1 MEEFVNLH
9 NRTVSRSE
17 VERVISIAKEQN
29 NTEVIYRLSRIL
41 NAYPT
46 EQRFV
51 INIKD
56 YPTPPTALAGAHHT
70 GDYREALDDC
80 GRLKKGWKFSK
91 GQVVKVVP
99 KAKKTPNTPTA
110 TTAVESK
117 QLVSYTAEKFAND
130 LDINKLERSLHW
142 LSFDPKGRAQ
152 REQESFG
159 NSIAELYT
167 SNLEQAKQTGALEAY
182 NDAFDKG
189 YSYILKNYL
198 EMVGIRARTFST
210 AITGGA
216 GITERKIASNEKLMR
231 SEHERLQKHIDL
243 QEKLQERLA
252 KIAKNKPADQYEE
265 GDVIKSTDNN
275 ATTKLQQKL
284 KMLQDRKT
292 MLKNGVVAAKEY
304 QKSKDISVFKQYNI
318 DSETTEQIINHIDKG
333 GKPTEKD
340 MYSWFTMPYLNR
352 DIKEV
357 ENRIATLEKN
367 QAKGTDET
375 LIEGGKIVYNGEAQ
389 RLQIFF
395 DGIPSKE
402 VRESLKSHAFKWAP
416 TAKAWQ
422 RTLTE
427 NAKYAVNQ
435 YLIKT
440 GILKLRTA
448 LSMPYKDDELTFL
461 AAAGIDYF
469 EEAPDDKAQGL
480 GKPIPAADIY
490 KMITDKVI
498 SMFKNAKAS
507 DYHRAWKD
515 DAFFIPLNFDS
526 KKPYRGVNRL
536 LLQERI
542 GLTEAFPNPYFLTFK
557 QIKKHKGTLKKGAKG
572 YEVVYY
578 SIRYVVPADKNTGRK
593 AYSSTNN
600 QKVLDYLAKNKLTED
615 IVTRIPM
622 IRYYNVYNGEDITGI
637 DFKLP
642 EVKIGRVIPDTA
654 TENQA
659 AELIVKNYPN
669 PPAIKHGGNEAYYE
683 INQDLVRIPK
693 VEQFDS
699 INDYYRTLFHE
710 LTHSTRHEN
719 RLNREKNSFRFGDT
733 GYAKEELVAEFG
745 AVFLSAW
752 AGIMWY
758 NNKNHAAYLKGWN
771 SAIKEAENDNKFLMK
786 AASLAQAATDY
797 ILNLN
802 AAGQPAFLSKY
813 EKLDKKAKKNK
824 PEAQKATEK
833 ADDTDKKYKF
843 IAFYNS
849 YGRINGIYSYQNLT
863 INEFYLK
870 NTFDDGIKV
879 YAPLRSLEKIEE
891 AKRIIEEQY
900 IEGKDF
906 ICLKFES
913 KKREEYY
920 SLLIHSNEKPKPES
934 SLYEAF
940 SELLSQ
946 IKSTNAD
953 IPSNELEDFL
963 YNFGSQ
969 HYIEKEK
976 IYTFFYDKVTKPI
989 GSLSAYKKHPLFT
1002 KVKNPQPHHAGYTTT
1017 KRGTEILNIFIKDFE
1032 ALKQQ
1037 YDYNHY
1043 SFTKFWNIAT
1053 EKPKPEAP
1061 ASKIQIIPPY
1071 PIDIE
1076 SNEEN
1081 DDYMQLEKELS
1092 DLMGDKFE
1100 VWANNL
1106 IEQKRK
1112 DRLAERSKEIKA
1124 NIDTLKNKEKGATAY
1139 EYVRNEYGY
1148 NYKVNKKDT
1157 KKYEVT
1163 LTIYRYGSFNPN
1175 ENYYDTFKTPEECSA
1190 FIIKTLD
1197 EQDGFYYSNWYG
1209 LSELQNKIN
1218 ELKGYQYCKQFNY
1231 QEEEKKA
1238 ENPKPEAPKAPE
1250 KFPAAGT
1257 TKVFFTSQVDEIV
1270 DYVKKNGDNR
1280 GYINIDFTNK
1290 QTLKLLS
1297 QYGWGTYGFINT
1309 YDYPESAPKS
1319 KTKGVMSLKKI
1330 VSTDKL
1336 RIQITGVYIDSDY
1349 YIATNAISLIWVPR
1363 PKNDEYKTGWIF
1375 DANFKCKKLGGCK
1388 IEDYLINSDRF
1399 PIDRIREMQ
1408 KAPIAYTSQ
1417 QIDLTTLLDHLYRG
1431 YKAIRAI
1438 NSTQEAIV
1446 ITLQADKKIQY
1457 IDLKILIDLLDALRT
1472 NGAQT
1477 ITFGFENL
1485 SGNSPIHISTDTQLQ
1500 GLVMPRIF
1508 DENKV
1513 PTVKNCLMIAPLP
1526 LTLTEISKPT
1536 KGLSAPTDGT
1546 LFGKYPEISTDTF
1559 KDMKVSELRAFTL
1572 SYYLTHLKGKKV
1584 AIKNHL
1590 KEVIFTTKAGR
1601 KIAKGEAMYKEK
1613 AAVVERLEE
1622 LIKNSTYNN
1631 WGSRKT
1637 QDNPNIL
1644 GYLNFK
1650 SKLTIDGE
1658 KRHVRIAISLTR
1670 ERKTELK
1677 NVEVGKKKSASFRK
1691 ATVVN
1696 PQDGR
1701 NETLSAN
1708 IPAKTVPNTLA
1719 NQQIDRLANPI
1730 IEKSTTPP
1738 RKSRANPFCGD
1749 SAPTN
1754 IPSKT
1759 MPNTLAN
1766 RQIDKLANPIMPPT
1780 VYVEHLPEETNQ
1792 QISTSANT
1800 LDAKMAALQTRNWET
1815 FVIANPQLQ
1824 RFLGD
1829 VERKTSE
1836 STVITIAGGAGSGK
1850 TRFAFQFI
1858 NALAQNYKV
1867 GHASLEEHPDSKLY
1881 YDKVQQY
1888 IDETA
1893 LPNIDVP
1900 EIKDLDQLEAL
1911 IHRNEVIVIDS
1922 FAKLQELNPRFLLDR
1937 DLRKKYDGKL
1947 FLLIYQLTGEGKMR
1961 GGSKSEYDGD
1971 IILLT
1976 HVAPDY
1982 RENYIYPSKNRYNA
1996 LPATQLRYSTYFQ
2009 QMLDIPQELGTGSRP
2024 PEAISLPPA
2033 TQTNVYEVIY

>member
-1 MEEFVNLH
+1 MEEFINLH

-17 VERVISIAKEQN
+17 IERVVSLAKEQN

-46 EQRFV
+46 EKRFV

-110 TTAVESK
+110 NTAVVSK
-117 QLVSYTAEKFAND
+117 ILVSYTPEKFASD
-130 LDINKLERSLHW
+130 LDIKTLERSLRW
-142 LSFDPKGRAQ
+142 LSFEPKGRAQ

-275 ATTKLQQKL
+275 AITKLQQKL

-318 DSETTEQIINHIDKG
+318 DSETIEQIINHIDKG

-402 VRESLKSHAFKWAP
+402 VREALKSHAFKWAP

-448 LSMPYKDDELTFL
+448 LSMPYQDDELTFL
-461 AAAGIDYF
+461 AAAGVDYF
-469 EEAPDDKAQGL
+469 EEAPDDEAKGL
-480 GKPIPAADIY
+480 GKPVPAADIY

-542 GLTEAFPNPYFLTFK
+542 GFAGAFRNPYFLTFN
-557 QIKKHKGTLKKGAKG
+557 QIKKHGGKLKKGTRG

-578 SIRYVVPADKNTGRK
+578 SIRYIVPADKNTGRK
-593 AYSSTNN
+593 AYSSTNAH
-600 QKVLDYLAKNKLTED
+600 KVIDFIDKHKLSED

-622 IRYYNVYNGEDITGI
+622 IRYYNVYNGASIEGI
-637 DFKLP
+637 DFQLDKLQ
-642 EVKIGRVIPDTA
+642 IGRAVPDTA
-654 TENQA
+654 SENQA
-659 AELIVKNYPN
+659 AALIVENYPN
-669 PPAIKHGGNEAYYE
+669 PPAIKHEGNQAYYSPSG
-683 INQDLVRIPK
+683 DYVKMPK
-693 VEQFDS
+693 KEQFDS

-710 LTHSTRHEN
+710 LTHSTGHEK
-719 RLNREKNSFRFGDT
+719 RLDRGINLMLEKED
-733 GYAKEELVAEFG
+733 YAKEELVAEFG

-758 NNKNHAAYLKGWN
+758 NNKNHASYLKGWN
-771 SAIKEAENDNKFLMK
+771 SAIKEAENDNKFLMR

-802 AAGQPAFLSKY
+802 PAGLPAFLSKY
-813 EKLDKKAKKNK
+813 EKLNKKAEKTK
-824 PEAQKATEK
+824 PEAPKATEK
-833 ADDTDKKYKF
+833 ANNTDKKYKF

-920 SLLIHSNEKPKPES
+920 SLLIHSNEKPKPEAPKAKKNTKVAQYTGVKTIPLS
-934 SLYEAF
+934 DLYTDEKRF
-940 SELLSQ
+940 QNRKKL
-946 IKSTNAD
+946 
-953 IPSNELEDFL
+953 NEEIVENIVN
-963 YNFGSQ
+963 NF
-969 HYIEKEK
+969 KP
-976 IYTFFYDKVTKPI
+976 TDLDPLVVWYDKKQGKTFVLA
-989 GSLSAYKKHPLFT
+989 G
-1002 KVKNPQPHHAGYTTT
+1002 HH
-1017 KRGTEILNIFIKDFE
+1017 RFE
-1032 ALKQQ
+1032 ALKRLKHKNVPVKFANDDYPTEADAIRYAKEISNANRTLEEPYERAAIYRKYREEGYSEKEINDKAALEGKNRSYILNLSCLNPKGATMSTLVQFSQTQSKADKNEAERVADWIGQARRNAPELTDAHEKEMFDFLMNKEASKRTTTKVKFLEYVRACWNPFEPTAPLNLARMKYQSEGEKQ
-1037 YDYNHY
+1037 YDEEVERYKTLISDLQN
-1043 SFTKFWNIAT
+1043 NIGNLKDRFINPAN
-1053 EKPKPEAP
+1053 KDFVNPEAP
-1061 ASKIQIIPPY
+1061 
-1071 PIDIE
+1071 
-1076 SNEEN
+1076 
-1081 DDYMQLEKELS
+1081 DYMAVKKIADNKIAEYNTQIQYYQKELLKLYS
-1092 DLMGDKFE
+1092 NKQSYLKPTGQIALFGTLPIFK
-1100 VWANNL
+1100 
-1106 IEQKRK
+1106 
-1112 DRLAERSKEIKA
+1112 
-1124 NIDTLKNKEKGATAY
+1124 TLKEA
-1139 EYVRNEYGY
+1139 
-1148 NYKVNKKDT
+1148 
-1157 KKYEVT
+1157 KKY
-1163 LTIYRYGSFNPN
+1163 F
-1175 ENYYDTFKTPEECSA
+1175 
-1190 FIIKTLD
+1190 
-1197 EQDGFYYSNWYG
+1197 
-1209 LSELQNKIN
+1209 LSW
-1218 ELKGYQYCKQFNY
+1218 
-1231 QEEEKKA
+1231 A
-1238 ENPKPEAPKAPE
+1238 
-1250 KFPAAGT
+1250 
-1257 TKVFFTSQVDEIV
+1257 
-1270 DYVKKNGDNR
+1270 
-1280 GYINIDFTNK
+1280 
-1290 QTLKLLS
+1290 
-1297 QYGWGTYGFINT
+1297 
-1309 YDYPESAPKS
+1309 
-1319 KTKGVMSLKKI
+1319 
-1330 VSTDKL
+1330 
-1336 RIQITGVYIDSDY
+1336 
-1349 YIATNAISLIWVPR
+1349 
-1363 PKNDEYKTGWIF
+1363 
-1375 DANFKCKKLGGCK
+1375 
-1388 IEDYLINSDRF
+1388 
-1399 PIDRIREMQ
+1399 
-1408 KAPIAYTSQ
+1408 
-1417 QIDLTTLLDHLYRG
+1417 
-1431 YKAIRAI
+1431 
-1438 NSTQEAIV
+1438 
-1446 ITLQADKKIQY
+1446 
-1457 IDLKILIDLLDALRT
+1457 
-1472 NGAQT
+1472 
-1477 ITFGFENL
+1477 
-1485 SGNSPIHISTDTQLQ
+1485 
-1500 GLVMPRIF
+1500 
-1508 DENKV
+1508 
-1513 PTVKNCLMIAPLP
+1513 
-1526 LTLTEISKPT
+1526 
-1536 KGLSAPTDGT
+1536 
-1546 LFGKYPEISTDTF
+1546 
-1559 KDMKVSELRAFTL
+1559 
-1572 SYYLTHLKGKKV
+1572 LTHLRGKKV
-1584 AIKNHL
+1584 FHKELDKYVVFNRKGIEHTLSSKISFEKMKLILQAEEMLKNSHLITFAEDYKGREHIKGAYRMS
-1590 KEVIFTTKAGR
+1590 TKATLEG
-1601 KIAKGEAMYKEK
+1601 
-1613 AAVVERLEE
+1613 EE
-1622 LIKNSTYNN
+1622 LKV
-1631 WGSRKT
+1631 
-1637 QDNPNIL
+1637 IL
-1644 GYLNFK
+1644 TLRE
-1650 SKLTIDGE
+1650 GE
-1658 KRHVRIAISLTR
+1658 NGVIYYDHKI
-1670 ERKTELK
+1670 EE
-1677 NVEVGKKKSASFRK
+1677 
-1691 ATVVN
+1691 
-1696 PQDGR
+1696 
-1701 NETLSAN
+1701 
-1708 IPAKTVPNTLA
+1708 
-1719 NQQIDRLANPI
+1719 

-1738 RKSRANPFCGD
+1738 RRGRAKSFCGD

-1754 IPSKT
+1754 IPAKT

-1766 RQIDKLANPIMPPT
+1766 RQIDKLAVPT

-1792 QISTSANT
+1792 QTSTSANT
-1800 LDAKMAALQTRNWET
+1800 LDAKMAALQHRQWET
-1815 FVIANPQLQ
+1815 FVIANPQMQ
-1824 RFLGD
+1824 AFLGD
-1829 VERKTSE
+1829 VERKPAE

-1893 LPNIDVP
+1893 LPNIEAP

-1911 IHRNEVIVIDS
+1911 IRRNEVIVIDS

-1961 GGSKSEYDGD
+1961 GGSKSEFDGD

-2009 QMLDIPQELGTGSRP
+2009 QMLDIPKELGTGRQP
-2024 PEAISLPPA
+2024 TEAISLPPA
-2033 TQTNVYEVIY
+2033 PQTNVYEVIY

>member
-1 MEEFVNLH
+1 MEEFINLH

-70 GDYREALDDC
+70 GDYREALDEN
-80 GRLKKGWKFSK
+80 GRL
-91 GQVVKVVP
+91 
-99 KAKKTPNTPTA
+99 
-110 TTAVESK
+110 
-117 QLVSYTAEKFAND
+117 
-130 LDINKLERSLHW
+130 R
-142 LSFDPKGRAQ
+142 
-152 REQESFG
+152 
-159 NSIAELYT
+159 
-167 SNLEQAKQTGALEAY
+167 
-182 NDAFDKG
+182 KG
-189 YSYILKNYL
+189 YKF
-198 EMVGIRARTFST
+198 VT
-210 AITGGA
+210 
-216 GITERKIASNEKLMR
+216 
-231 SEHERLQKHIDL
+231 
-243 QEKLQERLA
+243 
-252 KIAKNKPADQYEE
+252 
-265 GDVIKSTDNN
+265 
-275 ATTKLQQKL
+275 
-284 KMLQDRKT
+284 
-292 MLKNGVVAAKEY
+292 
-304 QKSKDISVFKQYNI
+304 
-318 DSETTEQIINHIDKG
+318 
-333 GKPTEKD
+333 
-340 MYSWFTMPYLNR
+340 
-352 DIKEV
+352 
-357 ENRIATLEKN
+357 
-367 QAKGTDET
+367 
-375 LIEGGKIVYNGEAQ
+375 GKI
-389 RLQIFF
+389 
-395 DGIPSKE
+395 IPPQ
-402 VRESLKSHAFKWAP
+402 LSH
-416 TAKAWQ
+416 
-422 RTLTE
+422 
-427 NAKYAVNQ
+427 
-435 YLIKT
+435 
-440 GILKLRTA
+440 
-448 LSMPYKDDELTFL
+448 LSDDELTFL

-469 EEAPDDKAQGL
+469 EQAPDDEAKGL

-542 GLTEAFPNPYFLTFK
+542 GFAGAFRNPYFLTFN
-557 QIKKHKGTLKKGAKG
+557 QIKKHGGRLKKGTRG

-578 SIRYVVPADKNTGRK
+578 SIRYIVPADKNTGRK
-593 AYSSTNN
+593 AYSSTNAH
-600 QKVLDYLAKNKLTED
+600 KVIDFIDKHKLSED

-622 IRYYNVYNGEDITGI
+622 IRYYNVYNGASIEGI
-637 DFKLP
+637 DFQLDKLQ
-642 EVKIGRVIPDTA
+642 IGRAVPDTA
-654 TENQA
+654 PENQA
-659 AELIVKNYPN
+659 AALIVENYPN
-669 PPAIKHGGNEAYYE
+669 PPAIKHGGNEAYYKLSE
-683 INQDLVRIPK
+683 DLVRMPK
-693 VEQFDS
+693 IEQFDS
-699 INDYYRTLFHE
+699 VNDYYRTLFHE
-710 LTHSTRHEN
+710 LTHSTRHES

-758 NNKNHAAYLKGWN
+758 NNKNHAAYLKSWN
-771 SAIKEAENDNKFLMK
+771 SAIKKAENDNKFLMK

-797 ILNLN
+797 ILNLD

-813 EKLDKKAKKNK
+813 EKPNKA
-824 PEAQKATEK
+824 
-833 ADDTDKKYKF
+833 
-843 IAFYNS
+843 
-849 YGRINGIYSYQNLT
+849 
-863 INEFYLK
+863 
-870 NTFDDGIKV
+870 
-879 YAPLRSLEKIEE
+879 
-891 AKRIIEEQY
+891 
-900 IEGKDF
+900 
-906 ICLKFES
+906 
-913 KKREEYY
+913 
-920 SLLIHSNEKPKPES
+920 EKPK
-934 SLYEAF
+934 
-940 SELLSQ
+940 
-946 IKSTNAD
+946 
-953 IPSNELEDFL
+953 
-963 YNFGSQ
+963 
-969 HYIEKEK
+969 
-976 IYTFFYDKVTKPI
+976 
-989 GSLSAYKKHPLFT
+989 KK
-1002 KVKNPQPHHAGYTTT
+1002 A
-1017 KRGTEILNIFIKDFE
+1017 
-1032 ALKQQ
+1032 
-1037 YDYNHY
+1037 
-1043 SFTKFWNIAT
+1043 S
-1053 EKPKPEAP
+1053 

-1092 DLMGDKFE
+1092 NLMGDKFE

-1112 DRLAERSKEIKA
+1112 ARLAERSKEIKA

-1148 NYKVNKKDT
+1148 NYKVDKKDT

-1218 ELKGYQYCKQFNY
+1218 ELKGYQYSKQFHY

-1238 ENPKPEAPKAPE
+1238 EKPKPQASKPQSSLYEAFSELLLQIKSTNADIPSNELEDFLYNFGSQHYIEKENIYTFFYDKVTKPIGSLSDYKKHPLFTKVKNPQPHHAGYTTTKRGTEVLNIFIKDFEALKQQYDYNHYSFTKFWNIATEKPKKKAEKPKPEAPKATEKADNTDKKYKFIAFYNSYGRINGIYSYQNLTINEFYLKNTFDDGIKVYAPLKSLEKIEEAKRIIEKQYIEGKDFICLKFESKKREEYYSLLIHSNEKPKPEAPKAPE

-1280 GYINIDFTNK
+1280 GYINIDFTDK

-1500 GLVMPRIF
+1500 GFVMPRIF

-1708 IPAKTVPNTLA
+1708 IPAKTVPNTSA
-1719 NQQIDRLANPI
+1719 NKQIDKLAVPI
-1730 IEKSTTPP
+1730 KEESTTPP
-1738 RKSRANPFCGD
+1738 RKSHANPFCGD

-1754 IPSKT
+1754 TPAKT

-1780 VYVEHLPEETNQ
+1780 VYVEHLPE
-1792 QISTSANT
+1792 ISTSANQNT

-1829 VERKTSE
+1829 VERKSAE

-1911 IHRNEVIVIDS
+1911 IQRNEVIVIDS

-2009 QMLDIPQELGTGSRP
+2009 QMLDIPKELGTGSRP

-2033 TQTNVYEVIY
+2033 PQTNVYEVIY

>member
-9 NRTVSRSE
+9 NRTVLRSE

-70 GDYREALDDC
+70 GDYREALDEN
-80 GRLKKGWKFSK
+80 GRL
-91 GQVVKVVP
+91 
-99 KAKKTPNTPTA
+99 
-110 TTAVESK
+110 
-117 QLVSYTAEKFAND
+117 
-130 LDINKLERSLHW
+130 R
-142 LSFDPKGRAQ
+142 
-152 REQESFG
+152 
-159 NSIAELYT
+159 
-167 SNLEQAKQTGALEAY
+167 
-182 NDAFDKG
+182 KG
-189 YSYILKNYL
+189 YKF
-198 EMVGIRARTFST
+198 V
-210 AITGGA
+210 
-216 GITERKIASNEKLMR
+216 K
-231 SEHERLQKHIDL
+231 
-243 QEKLQERLA
+243 
-252 KIAKNKPADQYEE
+252 
-265 GDVIKSTDNN
+265 
-275 ATTKLQQKL
+275 
-284 KMLQDRKT
+284 
-292 MLKNGVVAAKEY
+292 
-304 QKSKDISVFKQYNI
+304 
-318 DSETTEQIINHIDKG
+318 
-333 GKPTEKD
+333 
-340 MYSWFTMPYLNR
+340 
-352 DIKEV
+352 
-357 ENRIATLEKN
+357 
-367 QAKGTDET
+367 
-375 LIEGGKIVYNGEAQ
+375 GKI
-389 RLQIFF
+389 
-395 DGIPSKE
+395 IPPQP
-402 VRESLKSHAFKWAP
+402 SH
-416 TAKAWQ
+416 
-422 RTLTE
+422 
-427 NAKYAVNQ
+427 
-435 YLIKT
+435 
-440 GILKLRTA
+440 
-448 LSMPYKDDELTFL
+448 LSQPSRPSQDDELTFL

-469 EEAPDDKAQGL
+469 EEAPDDEAKGL

-542 GLTEAFPNPYFLTFK
+542 GFAGAFRNPYFLTFN
-557 QIKKHKGTLKKGAKG
+557 QIKKHGGRLKKGTRG

-578 SIRYVVPADKNTGRK
+578 SIRYIVPADKNTGRK
-593 AYSSTNN
+593 AYSSTNAH
-600 QKVLDYLAKNKLTED
+600 KVIDFIDKHKLSED

-622 IRYYNVYNGEDITGI
+622 IRYYNVYNGASIEGI
-637 DFKLP
+637 DFQLDKLQ
-642 EVKIGRVIPDTA
+642 IGRAVPDTA
-654 TENQA
+654 PENQA
-659 AELIVKNYPN
+659 AALIVENYPN
-669 PPAIKHGGNEAYYE
+669 PPAIKHEGNQAYYSPSG
-683 INQDLVRIPK
+683 DYVKMPK
-693 VEQFDS
+693 KEQFDS

-710 LTHSTRHEN
+710 LTHSTGHEK
-719 RLNREKNSFRFGDT
+719 RLDRGINLMLEKDD
-733 GYAKEELVAEFG
+733 YAKEELVAEFG

-758 NNKNHAAYLKGWN
+758 NNKNHASYLKGWN

-797 ILNLN
+797 ILNLD
-802 AAGQPAFLSKY
+802 ATGQPAFLSKY
-813 EKLDKKAKKNK
+813 EKPNKAEKPKKKAEN
-824 PEAQKATEK
+824 
-833 ADDTDKKYKF
+833 
-843 IAFYNS
+843 
-849 YGRINGIYSYQNLT
+849 
-863 INEFYLK
+863 
-870 NTFDDGIKV
+870 
-879 YAPLRSLEKIEE
+879 
-891 AKRIIEEQY
+891 
-900 IEGKDF
+900 
-906 ICLKFES
+906 
-913 KKREEYY
+913 
-920 SLLIHSNEKPKPES
+920 PKPES

-1017 KRGTEILNIFIKDFE
+1017 KRGTEVLNIFIKDFE

-1053 EKPKPEAP
+1053 EKPKKKAEKTKPAAQKATEKADNTDKKYKFIAFYNVFGRIVGLYSYQELTINEFYLKNTFDNGIKVYAP
-1061 ASKIQIIPPY
+1061 LRS
-1071 PIDIE
+1071 
-1076 SNEEN
+1076 
-1081 DDYMQLEKELS
+1081 LEK
-1092 DLMGDKFE
+1092 
-1100 VWANNL
+1100 
-1106 IEQKRK
+1106 IEETKRK
-1112 DRLAERSKEIKA
+1112 I
-1124 NIDTLKNKEKGATAY
+1124 EKQYTEG
-1139 EYVRNEYGY
+1139 
-1148 NYKVNKKDT
+1148 KDFIC
-1157 KKYEVT
+1157 
-1163 LTIYRYGSFNPN
+1163 LTFES
-1175 ENYYDTFKTPEECSA
+1175 EKSEE
-1190 FIIKTLD
+1190 
-1197 EQDGFYYSNWYG
+1197 YYSLLIHSN
-1209 LSELQNKIN
+1209 
-1218 ELKGYQYCKQFNY
+1218 
-1231 QEEEKKA
+1231 

-1457 IDLKILIDLLDALRT
+1457 IDLKILIDLLDALRN

-1500 GLVMPRIF
+1500 GFVMPRIF

-1536 KGLSAPTDGT
+1536 EGLSAPTDGT
-1546 LFGKYPEISTDTF
+1546 LFGTLPIFKTLKEAKKYF
-1559 KDMKVSELRAFTL
+1559 L
-1572 SYYLTHLKGKKV
+1572 SWALTHLRGKKV
-1584 AIKNHL
+1584 FHKELDKYVVFNRKGIEHTLSSKISFEKMKLILQAEEMLKNSHLITFAEDYKGREHIKGAYRMS
-1590 KEVIFTTKAGR
+1590 TKATLEG
-1601 KIAKGEAMYKEK
+1601 
-1613 AAVVERLEE
+1613 EE
-1622 LIKNSTYNN
+1622 LKV
-1631 WGSRKT
+1631 
-1637 QDNPNIL
+1637 IL
-1644 GYLNFK
+1644 TLRE
-1650 SKLTIDGE
+1650 GE
-1658 KRHVRIAISLTR
+1658 NGVIYYDHKI
-1670 ERKTELK
+1670 EE
-1677 NVEVGKKKSASFRK
+1677 
-1691 ATVVN
+1691 
-1696 PQDGR
+1696 
-1701 NETLSAN
+1701 
-1708 IPAKTVPNTLA
+1708 
-1719 NQQIDRLANPI
+1719 

-1738 RKSRANPFCGD
+1738 RRGRAKSFCGD

-1754 IPSKT
+1754 IPAKT

-1766 RQIDKLANPIMPPT
+1766 RQIDKLAVPT

-1792 QISTSANT
+1792 QTSTSANT

-1829 VERKTSE
+1829 VERKTAE

-1893 LPNIDVP
+1893 LPNIEAP
-1900 EIKDLDQLEAL
+1900 EIKNLDQLEAL
-1911 IHRNEVIVIDS
+1911 IQRNEVIVIDS

-1961 GGSKSEYDGD
+1961 GGSKSEFDGD

-2009 QMLDIPQELGTGSRP
+2009 QMLDIPKELGTGSQP
-2024 PEAISLPPA
+2024 TEAISLPPA
-2033 TQTNVYEVIY
+2033 PQTNVYEVIY

>member
-1 MEEFVNLH
+1 MEEFINLH

-70 GDYREALDDC
+70 GDYREALDEN
-80 GRLKKGWKFSK
+80 GRL
-91 GQVVKVVP
+91 
-99 KAKKTPNTPTA
+99 
-110 TTAVESK
+110 
-117 QLVSYTAEKFAND
+117 
-130 LDINKLERSLHW
+130 R
-142 LSFDPKGRAQ
+142 
-152 REQESFG
+152 
-159 NSIAELYT
+159 
-167 SNLEQAKQTGALEAY
+167 
-182 NDAFDKG
+182 KG
-189 YSYILKNYL
+189 YKFVS
-198 EMVGIRARTFST
+198 
-210 AITGGA
+210 
-216 GITERKIASNEKLMR
+216 
-231 SEHERLQKHIDL
+231 
-243 QEKLQERLA
+243 
-252 KIAKNKPADQYEE
+252 
-265 GDVIKSTDNN
+265 
-275 ATTKLQQKL
+275 
-284 KMLQDRKT
+284 
-292 MLKNGVVAAKEY
+292 
-304 QKSKDISVFKQYNI
+304 
-318 DSETTEQIINHIDKG
+318 
-333 GKPTEKD
+333 
-340 MYSWFTMPYLNR
+340 
-352 DIKEV
+352 
-357 ENRIATLEKN
+357 
-367 QAKGTDET
+367 
-375 LIEGGKIVYNGEAQ
+375 GKI
-389 RLQIFF
+389 
-395 DGIPSKE
+395 IPPQP
-402 VRESLKSHAFKWAP
+402 SH
-416 TAKAWQ
+416 
-422 RTLTE
+422 
-427 NAKYAVNQ
+427 
-435 YLIKT
+435 
-440 GILKLRTA
+440 
-448 LSMPYKDDELTFL
+448 LSDDELTFL

-469 EEAPDDKAQGL
+469 EQAPDDEAKGL

-490 KMITDKVI
+490 KMITDKI
-498 SMFKNAKAS
+498 IKMLKSTKAS
-507 DYHRAWKD
+507 DYKKTWED

-526 KKPYRGVNRL
+526 KKPYRGVNRM

-542 GLTEAFPNPYFLTFK
+542 GLTEAFANPYFLTFK

-593 AYSSTNN
+593 AYSSTNAH
-600 QKVLDYLAKNKLTED
+600 KVIEFIDKHKLSED

-622 IRYYNVYNGEDITGI
+622 IRYYNVYNGASIEGI
-637 DFKLP
+637 DFQLDKLQ
-642 EVKIGRVIPDTA
+642 IGRAVPDTA
-654 TENQA
+654 SENQA
-659 AELIVKNYPN
+659 AALIVENYPN
-669 PPAIKHGGNEAYYE
+669 PPAIKHEGNQAYYSPSG
-683 INQDLVRIPK
+683 DYVKMPK
-693 VEQFDS
+693 KEQFDS

-710 LTHSTRHEN
+710 LTHSTGHDK
-719 RLNREKNSFRFGDT
+719 RLDRGIHLMLEKED
-733 GYAKEELVAEFG
+733 YAKEELVAEFG

-758 NNKNHAAYLKGWN
+758 NNKNHASYLKGWN
-771 SAIKEAENDNKFLMK
+771 SAIKEAENDNKFLMR

-797 ILNLN
+797 ILNLD

-813 EKLDKKAKKNK
+813 EKPNKA
-824 PEAQKATEK
+824 
-833 ADDTDKKYKF
+833 
-843 IAFYNS
+843 
-849 YGRINGIYSYQNLT
+849 
-863 INEFYLK
+863 
-870 NTFDDGIKV
+870 
-879 YAPLRSLEKIEE
+879 
-891 AKRIIEEQY
+891 
-900 IEGKDF
+900 
-906 ICLKFES
+906 
-913 KKREEYY
+913 
-920 SLLIHSNEKPKPES
+920 EKPK
-934 SLYEAF
+934 
-940 SELLSQ
+940 
-946 IKSTNAD
+946 
-953 IPSNELEDFL
+953 
-963 YNFGSQ
+963 
-969 HYIEKEK
+969 
-976 IYTFFYDKVTKPI
+976 
-989 GSLSAYKKHPLFT
+989 KK
-1002 KVKNPQPHHAGYTTT
+1002 
-1017 KRGTEILNIFIKDFE
+1017 
-1032 ALKQQ
+1032 
-1037 YDYNHY
+1037 
-1043 SFTKFWNIAT
+1043 
-1053 EKPKPEAP
+1053 AP

-1112 DRLAERSKEIKA
+1112 ARLAERSKEIKA

-1148 NYKVNKKDT
+1148 NYKVDKKDT

-1218 ELKGYQYCKQFNY
+1218 ELKGYQYSKQFHY
-1231 QEEEKKA
+1231 QEKEKKA
-1238 ENPKPEAPKAPE
+1238 EKPKPEAKKATEKADNTDKKYKFIAFYNSYGRINGIYSYQNLTINEFYLKNTFDDGIKVYAPLKSLEKIEEAKRIIEEQYIEGKDFICLKFESKKREEYYSLLIHSNEKTKPEAPKASE

-1280 GYINIDFTNK
+1280 GYINIDFTDK

-1363 PKNDEYKTGWIF
+1363 PKNDEYNTGWIF

-1446 ITLQADKKIQY
+1446 ISLQADKKIQY
-1457 IDLKILIDLLDALRT
+1457 IDLKILIDLLDALRN

-1500 GLVMPRIF
+1500 GFVMPRIF

-1708 IPAKTVPNTLA
+1708 IPAKTVPNKSA
-1719 NQQIDRLANPI
+1719 NKQIDKLAVSI
-1730 IEKSTTPP
+1730 KEKSTTPP
-1738 RKSRANPFCGD
+1738 RRGRAKSFCGD

-1754 IPSKT
+1754 IPAKT
-1759 MPNTLAN
+1759 VPNTSAN
-1766 RQIDKLANPIMPPT
+1766 QQIDRLAVPT

-1792 QISTSANT
+1792 QISTSANQNT

-1858 NALAQNYKV
+1858 NALAQNYTV

-1893 LPNIDVP
+1893 LPNIEAP

-1911 IHRNEVIVIDS
+1911 IQRNEVIVIDS

-1961 GGSKSEYDGD
+1961 GGSKSEFDGD

-2009 QMLDIPQELGTGSRP
+2009 QMLDIPKELGTGSRP

-2033 TQTNVYEVIY
+2033 PQTNVYEVIY

>member
-1 MEEFVNLH
+1 MEEFINLH

-46 EQRFV
+46 EKRFV

-56 YPTPPTALAGAHHT
+56 YPTSPTALAGAHHT

-110 TTAVESK
+110 TTAVVSK
-117 QLVSYTAEKFAND
+117 QLVSYTPEKFASD

-231 SEHERLQKHIDL
+231 SEHEHLQKHIDL

-275 ATTKLQQKL
+275 AITKLQQKL

-402 VRESLKSHAFKWAP
+402 VREALKSHAFKWAP

-427 NAKYAVNQ
+427 NAKYAVRQ

-448 LSMPYKDDELTFL
+448 LSVPSQDDELTFL

-469 EEAPDDKAQGL
+469 EEAPDDEAKGL

-498 SMFKNAKAS
+498 SMFKTAKAS

-542 GLTEAFPNPYFLTFK
+542 GFAGAFRNPYFLTFN
-557 QIKKHKGTLKKGAKG
+557 QIKKHGGKLKKGTRG

-578 SIRYVVPADKNTGRK
+578 SIRYIVPADKNTGRK
-593 AYSSTNN
+593 AYSSTNAH
-600 QKVLDYLAKNKLTED
+600 KVIDFIDKHKLSED

-622 IRYYNVYNGEDITGI
+622 IRYYNVYNGASIEGI
-637 DFKLP
+637 DFQLDKLQ
-642 EVKIGRVIPDTA
+642 IGRAVPDTA
-654 TENQA
+654 SENQA
-659 AELIVKNYPN
+659 AALIVENYPN
-669 PPAIKHGGNEAYYE
+669 PPAIKHEGNQAYYSPSG
-683 INQDLVRIPK
+683 DYVKMPK
-693 VEQFDS
+693 REQFDS

-710 LTHSTRHEN
+710 LTHSTGHEK
-719 RLNREKNSFRFGDT
+719 RLDRGINLMLEKED
-733 GYAKEELVAEFG
+733 YAKEELVAEFG

-758 NNKNHAAYLKGWN
+758 NNKNHASYLKGWN

-802 AAGQPAFLSKY
+802 PAGLPAFLSKY
-813 EKLDKKAKKNK
+813 EKLNKKAEKTK
-824 PEAQKATEK
+824 PEAKKATEK
-833 ADDTDKKYKF
+833 ADNTDKKYKF

-863 INEFYLK
+863 INDFYLK

-891 AKRIIEEQY
+891 AKRIIEKQY

-920 SLLIHSNEKPKPES
+920 SLLIHSNEKPS
-934 SLYEAF
+934 
-940 SELLSQ
+940 
-946 IKSTNAD
+946 
-953 IPSNELEDFL
+953 
-963 YNFGSQ
+963 
-969 HYIEKEK
+969 
-976 IYTFFYDKVTKPI
+976 
-989 GSLSAYKKHPLFT
+989 
-1002 KVKNPQPHHAGYTTT
+1002 
-1017 KRGTEILNIFIKDFE
+1017 
-1032 ALKQQ
+1032 
-1037 YDYNHY
+1037 
-1043 SFTKFWNIAT
+1043 
-1053 EKPKPEAP
+1053 
-1061 ASKIQIIPPY
+1061 
-1071 PIDIE
+1071 
-1076 SNEEN
+1076 
-1081 DDYMQLEKELS
+1081 
-1092 DLMGDKFE
+1092 
-1100 VWANNL
+1100 
-1106 IEQKRK
+1106 
-1112 DRLAERSKEIKA
+1112 
-1124 NIDTLKNKEKGATAY
+1124 
-1139 EYVRNEYGY
+1139 
-1148 NYKVNKKDT
+1148 
-1157 KKYEVT
+1157 
-1163 LTIYRYGSFNPN
+1163 
-1175 ENYYDTFKTPEECSA
+1175 
-1190 FIIKTLD
+1190 
-1197 EQDGFYYSNWYG
+1197 
-1209 LSELQNKIN
+1209 
-1218 ELKGYQYCKQFNY
+1218 
-1231 QEEEKKA
+1231 
-1238 ENPKPEAPKAPE
+1238 PEAPKAKKNTKVGQYTGVKTIPLSDLYTDEKRFQNRKKLNEEIVENIVNNFKPTDLDPLVVWYDKKQGKTFVLAGHHRFEALKRLKHKNVPVKFANDDYPTEADAIRYAKEISNANRTLEEPYERAAIYRKYREEGYSEKEINDKATLEGKNRSYILNLSCLNPKGATMSTLVQFSQTQSKADKNEAERVADWIGQARRNAPE
-1250 KFPAAGT
+1250 LTDAHEKEMFDFLMNKEASKRTT
-1257 TKVFFTSQVDEIV
+1257 TKVKFLEYVRACWNPFEPTAPLNLARMKYQSEGEKQYDEEVERYKTLISDLQNNIGNLKDRFINPANKDFV
-1270 DYVKKNGDNR
+1270 NPEAPDYMAVKKIADNKIAE
-1280 GYINIDFTNK
+1280 YNTQIQYYQKELLKLYSNK
-1290 QTLKLLS
+1290 QSYLKPTGQIALFGTLPIFKTLKEAKKYFKAWAYTHLRGKKVFHKELDKYVVFSSKGIDHVLS
-1297 QYGWGTYGFINT
+1297 
-1309 YDYPESAPKS
+1309 S
-1319 KTKGVMSLKKI
+1319 KISLKKMYLI
-1330 VSTDKL
+1330 QQAEEMLKNSHLIAFVEDYKKRDNIKGAYRMRTTATFEGEEVKVILTL
-1336 RIQITGVYIDSDY
+1336 REGENGVVY
-1349 YIATNAISLIWVPR
+1349 Y
-1363 PKNDEYKTGWIF
+1363 DH
-1375 DANFKCKKLGGCK
+1375 K
-1388 IEDYLINSDRF
+1388 IE
-1399 PIDRIREMQ
+1399 
-1408 KAPIAYTSQ
+1408 
-1417 QIDLTTLLDHLYRG
+1417 
-1431 YKAIRAI
+1431 
-1438 NSTQEAIV
+1438 
-1446 ITLQADKKIQY
+1446 
-1457 IDLKILIDLLDALRT
+1457 
-1472 NGAQT
+1472 
-1477 ITFGFENL
+1477 
-1485 SGNSPIHISTDTQLQ
+1485 
-1500 GLVMPRIF
+1500 
-1508 DENKV
+1508 
-1513 PTVKNCLMIAPLP
+1513 
-1526 LTLTEISKPT
+1526 EI
-1536 KGLSAPTDGT
+1536 
-1546 LFGKYPEISTDTF
+1546 
-1559 KDMKVSELRAFTL
+1559 
-1572 SYYLTHLKGKKV
+1572 
-1584 AIKNHL
+1584 
-1590 KEVIFTTKAGR
+1590 
-1601 KIAKGEAMYKEK
+1601 
-1613 AAVVERLEE
+1613 EE
-1622 LIKNSTYNN
+1622 
-1631 WGSRKT
+1631 
-1637 QDNPNIL
+1637 
-1644 GYLNFK
+1644 
-1650 SKLTIDGE
+1650 
-1658 KRHVRIAISLTR
+1658 
-1670 ERKTELK
+1670 
-1677 NVEVGKKKSASFRK
+1677 
-1691 ATVVN
+1691 
-1696 PQDGR
+1696 
-1701 NETLSAN
+1701 
-1708 IPAKTVPNTLA
+1708 
-1719 NQQIDRLANPI
+1719 
-1730 IEKSTTPP
+1730 STTPP

-1754 IPSKT
+1754 TPAKT
-1759 MPNTLAN
+1759 MPNSLAN
-1766 RQIDKLANPIMPPT
+1766 RQIDKLAVPT

-1800 LDAKMAALQTRNWET
+1800 LDAKMAALQHRQWET
-1815 FVIANPQLQ
+1815 FVIANPQMQ
-1824 RFLGD
+1824 AFLGD
-1829 VERKTSE
+1829 VERKPAE

-1893 LPNIDVP
+1893 LPNIEAP

-1911 IHRNEVIVIDS
+1911 IQRNEVIVIDS

-1961 GGSKSEYDGD
+1961 GGSKSEFDGD

-2033 TQTNVYEVIY
+2033 PQTNIYEVIY

>member
-1 MEEFVNLH
+1 MEEFINLH

-17 VERVISIAKEQN
+17 IERVVSLAKEQN

-46 EQRFV
+46 EKRFV

-110 TTAVESK
+110 NTAVVSK
-117 QLVSYTAEKFAND
+117 ILVSYTPEKFASD
-130 LDINKLERSLHW
+130 LDIKTLERSLLW
-142 LSFDPKGRAQ
+142 LSFEPKGRAQ

-275 ATTKLQQKL
+275 AITKLQQKL

-402 VRESLKSHAFKWAP
+402 VREALKSHAFKWAP

-448 LSMPYKDDELTFL
+448 LSMPYQDDELTFL
-461 AAAGIDYF
+461 AAAGVDYF
-469 EEAPDDKAQGL
+469 EEAPDDEAKGL
-480 GKPIPAADIY
+480 GKPVPAADIY

-542 GLTEAFPNPYFLTFK
+542 GFAGAFRNPYFLTFN
-557 QIKKHKGTLKKGAKG
+557 QIKKHGGKLKKGTRG

-578 SIRYVVPADKNTGRK
+578 SIRYIVPADKNTGRK
-593 AYSSTNN
+593 AYSSTNAH
-600 QKVLDYLAKNKLTED
+600 KVIDFIDKHKLSED

-622 IRYYNVYNGEDITGI
+622 IRYYNVYNGASIEGI
-637 DFKLP
+637 DFQLDKLQ
-642 EVKIGRVIPDTA
+642 IGRAVPDTA
-654 TENQA
+654 PENQA
-659 AELIVKNYPN
+659 AALIVENYPN
-669 PPAIKHGGNEAYYE
+669 PPAIKHEGNQAYYSPSG
-683 INQDLVRIPK
+683 DYVKMPK
-693 VEQFDS
+693 KEQFDS

-710 LTHSTRHEN
+710 LTHSTGHEK
-719 RLNREKNSFRFGDT
+719 RLDRGINLMLEKDD
-733 GYAKEELVAEFG
+733 YAKEELVAEFG

-758 NNKNHAAYLKGWN
+758 NNKNHASYLKGWN

-802 AAGQPAFLSKY
+802 PAGLPAFLSKY
-813 EKLDKKAKKNK
+813 EKLNKKAEKTK
-824 PEAQKATEK
+824 PEAKKATEK
-833 ADDTDKKYKF
+833 ADNTDKKYKF

-863 INEFYLK
+863 INDFYLK

-891 AKRIIEEQY
+891 AKRIIEKQY

-920 SLLIHSNEKPKPES
+920 SLLIHSNEKPS
-934 SLYEAF
+934 
-940 SELLSQ
+940 
-946 IKSTNAD
+946 
-953 IPSNELEDFL
+953 
-963 YNFGSQ
+963 
-969 HYIEKEK
+969 
-976 IYTFFYDKVTKPI
+976 
-989 GSLSAYKKHPLFT
+989 
-1002 KVKNPQPHHAGYTTT
+1002 
-1017 KRGTEILNIFIKDFE
+1017 
-1032 ALKQQ
+1032 
-1037 YDYNHY
+1037 
-1043 SFTKFWNIAT
+1043 
-1053 EKPKPEAP
+1053 
-1061 ASKIQIIPPY
+1061 
-1071 PIDIE
+1071 
-1076 SNEEN
+1076 
-1081 DDYMQLEKELS
+1081 
-1092 DLMGDKFE
+1092 
-1100 VWANNL
+1100 
-1106 IEQKRK
+1106 
-1112 DRLAERSKEIKA
+1112 
-1124 NIDTLKNKEKGATAY
+1124 
-1139 EYVRNEYGY
+1139 
-1148 NYKVNKKDT
+1148 
-1157 KKYEVT
+1157 
-1163 LTIYRYGSFNPN
+1163 
-1175 ENYYDTFKTPEECSA
+1175 
-1190 FIIKTLD
+1190 
-1197 EQDGFYYSNWYG
+1197 
-1209 LSELQNKIN
+1209 
-1218 ELKGYQYCKQFNY
+1218 
-1231 QEEEKKA
+1231 
-1238 ENPKPEAPKAPE
+1238 PEAPKAKKNTKVGQYTGVKTIPLSDLYTDEKRFQNRKKLNEEIVENIVNNFKPTDLDPLVVWYDKKQGKTFVLAGHHRFEALKRLKHKNVPVKFANDDYPTEADAIRYAKEISNANRTLEEPYERAAIYRKYREEGYSEKEINDKATLEGKNRSYILNLSCLNPKGATMSTLVQFSQTQSKADKNEAERVADWIGQARRNAPE
-1250 KFPAAGT
+1250 LTDAHEKEMFDFLMNKEASKRTT
-1257 TKVFFTSQVDEIV
+1257 TKVKFLEYVRACWNPFEPTAPLNLARMKYQSEGEKQYDEEVERYKTLISDLQNNIGNLKDRFINPANKDFV
-1270 DYVKKNGDNR
+1270 NPEAPDYMAVKKIADNKIAE
-1280 GYINIDFTNK
+1280 YNTQIQYYQKELLKLYSNK
-1290 QTLKLLS
+1290 QSYLKPTGQIALFGSLPIFKTLKEAKKYFKAWAYTHLRGKKVFHKELDKYVVFSSKGIDHVLS
-1297 QYGWGTYGFINT
+1297 
-1309 YDYPESAPKS
+1309 S
-1319 KTKGVMSLKKI
+1319 KISLKKMYLI
-1330 VSTDKL
+1330 QQAEEMLKNSHLIAFVEDYKKRDNIKGAYRMRTTATFEGEEVKVILTL
-1336 RIQITGVYIDSDY
+1336 REGENGVVY
-1349 YIATNAISLIWVPR
+1349 Y
-1363 PKNDEYKTGWIF
+1363 DH
-1375 DANFKCKKLGGCK
+1375 K
-1388 IEDYLINSDRF
+1388 IE
-1399 PIDRIREMQ
+1399 
-1408 KAPIAYTSQ
+1408 
-1417 QIDLTTLLDHLYRG
+1417 
-1431 YKAIRAI
+1431 
-1438 NSTQEAIV
+1438 
-1446 ITLQADKKIQY
+1446 
-1457 IDLKILIDLLDALRT
+1457 
-1472 NGAQT
+1472 
-1477 ITFGFENL
+1477 
-1485 SGNSPIHISTDTQLQ
+1485 
-1500 GLVMPRIF
+1500 
-1508 DENKV
+1508 
-1513 PTVKNCLMIAPLP
+1513 
-1526 LTLTEISKPT
+1526 EI
-1536 KGLSAPTDGT
+1536 
-1546 LFGKYPEISTDTF
+1546 
-1559 KDMKVSELRAFTL
+1559 
-1572 SYYLTHLKGKKV
+1572 
-1584 AIKNHL
+1584 
-1590 KEVIFTTKAGR
+1590 
-1601 KIAKGEAMYKEK
+1601 
-1613 AAVVERLEE
+1613 EE
-1622 LIKNSTYNN
+1622 
-1631 WGSRKT
+1631 
-1637 QDNPNIL
+1637 
-1644 GYLNFK
+1644 
-1650 SKLTIDGE
+1650 
-1658 KRHVRIAISLTR
+1658 
-1670 ERKTELK
+1670 
-1677 NVEVGKKKSASFRK
+1677 
-1691 ATVVN
+1691 
-1696 PQDGR
+1696 
-1701 NETLSAN
+1701 
-1708 IPAKTVPNTLA
+1708 
-1719 NQQIDRLANPI
+1719 
-1730 IEKSTTPP
+1730 STTPP

-1754 IPSKT
+1754 TPAKT

-1780 VYVEHLPEETNQ
+1780 VYVEHLPE
-1792 QISTSANT
+1792 ISTSANQNT

-1858 NALAQNYKV
+1858 NALAQNYTV

-1911 IHRNEVIVIDS
+1911 IRRNEVIVIDS

-1961 GGSKSEYDGD
+1961 GGSKSEFDGD

-2009 QMLDIPQELGTGSRP
+2009 QMLDIPKELGTGRQP
-2024 PEAISLPPA
+2024 TEAISLPPA
-2033 TQTNVYEVIY
+2033 PQTNVYEVIY

>member
-1 MEEFVNLH
+1 MEEFINLH

-99 KAKKTPNTPTA
+99 KAKKTPNTPA
-110 TTAVESK
+110 ANTAVVSK

-142 LSFDPKGRAQ
+142 LSFEPKGRAK

-167 SNLEQAKQTGALEAY
+167 SNLEQAKRTGALEAY

-231 SEHERLQKHIDL
+231 SEHERLLKHIDL

-252 KIAKNKPADQYEE
+252 KIAKNTPADQYEE

-275 ATTKLQQKL
+275 AITKLQQKL

-402 VRESLKSHAFKWAP
+402 VREALKSHAFKWAP

-427 NAKYAVNQ
+427 NAKYAVKQ

-448 LSMPYKDDELTFL
+448 LSMPYQDDELTFL

-469 EEAPDDKAQGL
+469 EQAPDDEAKGL

-490 KMITDKVI
+490 KMITDKI
-498 SMFKNAKAS
+498 IKMLKSTKAS
-507 DYHRAWKD
+507 DYKKTWED

-526 KKPYRGVNRL
+526 KKPYRGVNRM

-542 GLTEAFPNPYFLTFK
+542 GLTEAFANPYFLTFK

-578 SIRYVVPADKNTGRK
+578 SIRYVVPADKNSGRK
-593 AYSSTNN
+593 AYSSTNAH
-600 QKVLDYLAKNKLTED
+600 KVIDFLDKHKLPEN

-642 EVKIGRVIPDTA
+642 EVKIGRAIPETA
-654 TENQA
+654 SENEA
-659 AELIVKNYPN
+659 AQLIVENYPN
-669 PPAIKHGGNEAYYE
+669 PPAIKHEGNQAYYSPSG
-683 INQDLVRIPK
+683 DYVKMPK
-693 VEQFDS
+693 KEQFDS

-710 LTHSTRHEN
+710 LTHSTGHEK
-719 RLNREKNSFRFGDT
+719 RLDRGINLMLEKED
-733 GYAKEELVAEFG
+733 YAKEELVAEFG

-758 NNKNHAAYLKGWN
+758 NNKNHASYLKGWN
-771 SAIKEAENDNKFLMK
+771 SAIKEAENDNKFLMR

-802 AAGQPAFLSKY
+802 PAGLPAFLSKY
-813 EKLDKKAKKNK
+813 EKLNKKAEKTK
-824 PEAQKATEK
+824 PEAPKATEK
-833 ADDTDKKYKF
+833 ANNTDKKYKF

-920 SLLIHSNEKPKPES
+920 SLLIHSNEKPKPEAPKAKKNTKVAQYTGVKTIPLS
-934 SLYEAF
+934 DLYTDEKRF
-940 SELLSQ
+940 QNRKKL
-946 IKSTNAD
+946 
-953 IPSNELEDFL
+953 NEEIVENIVN
-963 YNFGSQ
+963 NF
-969 HYIEKEK
+969 KP
-976 IYTFFYDKVTKPI
+976 TDLDPLVVWYDKKQGKTFVLA
-989 GSLSAYKKHPLFT
+989 G
-1002 KVKNPQPHHAGYTTT
+1002 HH
-1017 KRGTEILNIFIKDFE
+1017 RFE
-1032 ALKQQ
+1032 ALKRLKHKNVPVKFANDDYPTEADAIRYAKEISNANRTLEEPYERAAIYRKYREEGYSEKEINDKAALEGKNRSYILNLSCLNPKGSTMSTLVQFSQTQSKADKNEAERIADWIGQARRNAPELTDAHEKEMFDFLMNKEASKRTTTKVKFLEYVRACWNPFEPTAPLNLARMKYQSEGEKQ
-1037 YDYNHY
+1037 YDEEVERYKTLISDLQN
-1043 SFTKFWNIAT
+1043 NIGNLKDRFINPAN
-1053 EKPKPEAP
+1053 KDFVNPEAP
-1061 ASKIQIIPPY
+1061 DYMAVKKIADNKIAEYNTQIQYYQKELLKLYSNKQSYLKPTGQIALFGTLPIFKTLKEAKKYFKAWAYTHLRGKKVFHKELDKFVVFSSKGIDHVLSSKI
-1071 PIDIE
+1071 
-1076 SNEEN
+1076 
-1081 DDYMQLEKELS
+1081 
-1092 DLMGDKFE
+1092 
-1100 VWANNL
+1100 
-1106 IEQKRK
+1106 
-1112 DRLAERSKEIKA
+1112 
-1124 NIDTLKNKEKGATAY
+1124 
-1139 EYVRNEYGY
+1139 
-1148 NYKVNKKDT
+1148 
-1157 KKYEVT
+1157 
-1163 LTIYRYGSFNPN
+1163 
-1175 ENYYDTFKTPEECSA
+1175 
-1190 FIIKTLD
+1190 
-1197 EQDGFYYSNWYG
+1197 
-1209 LSELQNKIN
+1209 
-1218 ELKGYQYCKQFNY
+1218 
-1231 QEEEKKA
+1231 
-1238 ENPKPEAPKAPE
+1238 
-1250 KFPAAGT
+1250 
-1257 TKVFFTSQVDEIV
+1257 
-1270 DYVKKNGDNR
+1270 
-1280 GYINIDFTNK
+1280 
-1290 QTLKLLS
+1290 
-1297 QYGWGTYGFINT
+1297 
-1309 YDYPESAPKS
+1309 
-1319 KTKGVMSLKKI
+1319 SLKKMYLI
-1330 VSTDKL
+1330 QQAEEMLKNSHLIAFAEDYKGRDNIKGAYRMSTKATLEGEELKIILTL
-1336 RIQITGVYIDSDY
+1336 REGENGVVY
-1349 YIATNAISLIWVPR
+1349 Y
-1363 PKNDEYKTGWIF
+1363 DH
-1375 DANFKCKKLGGCK
+1375 K
-1388 IEDYLINSDRF
+1388 IE
-1399 PIDRIREMQ
+1399 
-1408 KAPIAYTSQ
+1408 
-1417 QIDLTTLLDHLYRG
+1417 
-1431 YKAIRAI
+1431 
-1438 NSTQEAIV
+1438 
-1446 ITLQADKKIQY
+1446 
-1457 IDLKILIDLLDALRT
+1457 
-1472 NGAQT
+1472 
-1477 ITFGFENL
+1477 
-1485 SGNSPIHISTDTQLQ
+1485 
-1500 GLVMPRIF
+1500 
-1508 DENKV
+1508 
-1513 PTVKNCLMIAPLP
+1513 
-1526 LTLTEISKPT
+1526 EI
-1536 KGLSAPTDGT
+1536 
-1546 LFGKYPEISTDTF
+1546 
-1559 KDMKVSELRAFTL
+1559 
-1572 SYYLTHLKGKKV
+1572 
-1584 AIKNHL
+1584 
-1590 KEVIFTTKAGR
+1590 
-1601 KIAKGEAMYKEK
+1601 
-1613 AAVVERLEE
+1613 EE
-1622 LIKNSTYNN
+1622 
-1631 WGSRKT
+1631 
-1637 QDNPNIL
+1637 
-1644 GYLNFK
+1644 
-1650 SKLTIDGE
+1650 
-1658 KRHVRIAISLTR
+1658 
-1670 ERKTELK
+1670 
-1677 NVEVGKKKSASFRK
+1677 
-1691 ATVVN
+1691 
-1696 PQDGR
+1696 
-1701 NETLSAN
+1701 
-1708 IPAKTVPNTLA
+1708 
-1719 NQQIDRLANPI
+1719 
-1730 IEKSTTPP
+1730 STTPP

-1754 IPSKT
+1754 IPAKTVPNTLANQQINKLANPIIEKSTTPPRRGRAKSFCGDSALTNIPAKT

-1766 RQIDKLANPIMPPT
+1766 RQIDRLAIPT
-1780 VYVEHLPEETNQ
+1780 VYVEHLPE
-1792 QISTSANT
+1792 ISTSANQNT

-1858 NALAQNYKV
+1858 NALAQNYTV

-1911 IHRNEVIVIDS
+1911 IQRNEVIVIDS

-1947 FLLIYQLTGEGKMR
+1947 FLLIYQLTGDGKMR

-2009 QMLDIPQELGTGSRP
+2009 QMLDIPKELGTGSQP
-2024 PEAISLPPA
+2024 TEAISLPPA
-2033 TQTNVYEVIY
+2033 PQTNVYEVIY

>member
-1 MEEFVNLH
+1 MEEFINLH

-29 NTEVIYRLSRIL
+29 NTDVIYRLSRIL

-56 YPTPPTALAGAHHT
+56 YPTPPTALAGTHHT

-91 GQVVKVVP
+91 GQVVKVTP
-99 KAKKTPNTPTA
+99 KAKKTSDTPTA

-117 QLVSYTAEKFAND
+117 QLVPYTAEKFAND

-142 LSFDPKGRAQ
+142 LSFDPKGRAK
-152 REQESFG
+152 REQESYA
-159 NSIAELYT
+159 NIIAELYN
-167 SNLEQAKQTGALEAY
+167 SHLEQAKQTGALEAY
-182 NDAFDKG
+182 NATFDKG

-210 AITGGA
+210 AITGG
-216 GITERKIASNEKLMR
+216 GNISERKIANNEKLMR
-231 SEHERLQKHIDL
+231 SEHERLEKHIEL
-243 QEKLQERLA
+243 QEKLKERLA
-252 KIAKNKPADQYEE
+252 KIAKNTPVDQYEE
-265 GDVIKSTDNN
+265 GEAIKSTDIH
-275 ATTKLQQKL
+275 AIKKLQEKIKAIEAEKDFL
-284 KMLQDRKT
+284 KRSEKA
-292 MLKNGVVAAKEY
+292 VKEY
-304 QKSKDISVFKQYNI
+304 QRTNDFAVFSKYDIPDDKANEYI
-318 DSETTEQIINHIDKG
+318 DQIKRFGYALIAG
-333 GKPTEKD
+333 
-340 MYSWFTMPYLNR
+340 LQNR
-352 DIKEV
+352 TAEIRRIKE
-357 ENRIATLEKN
+357 RIATLEKN
-367 QAKGTDET
+367 QSQGEKET

-402 VRESLKSHAFKWAP
+402 VREALKSHAFKWAP

-427 NAKYAVNQ
+427 NAKYAVKQ

-448 LSMPYKDDELTFL
+448 LSVPSQDDELTFL

-469 EEAPDDKAQGL
+469 EQAPDDEAQGL
-480 GKPIPAADIY
+480 GKPVPAADIY
-490 KMITDKVI
+490 KMITDKI
-498 SMFKNAKAS
+498 IKMLKSTKAS
-507 DYHRAWKD
+507 DYKKTWED

-526 KKPYRGVNRL
+526 KKPYRGVNRM

-542 GLTEAFPNPYFLTFK
+542 GLTEAFANPYFLTFK

-578 SIRYVVPADKNTGRK
+578 SIRYVVPADKNSGRK
-593 AYSSTNN
+593 AYSSTNAH
-600 QKVLDYLAKNKLTED
+600 KVIDFLDKHKLPEN

-642 EVKIGRVIPDTA
+642 EVKIGRAVPDTA
-654 TENQA
+654 PENQA
-659 AELIVKNYPN
+659 AALIVENYPN
-669 PPAIKHGGNEAYYE
+669 PPAIKHGGNEAYYKLSE
-683 INQDLVRIPK
+683 DLVRMPK
-693 VEQFDS
+693 IEQFDS

-719 RLNREKNSFRFGDT
+719 RLNREKISFRFGDT

-797 ILNLN
+797 ILNLD

-813 EKLDKKAKKNK
+813 EKTNKKAKSPKEPQK
-824 PEAQKATEK
+824 KVTQEPELST
-833 ADDTDKKYKF
+833 
-843 IAFYNS
+843 
-849 YGRINGIYSYQNLT
+849 
-863 INEFYLK
+863 
-870 NTFDDGIKV
+870 
-879 YAPLRSLEKIEE
+879 APETTN
-891 AKRIIEEQY
+891 
-900 IEGKDF
+900 D
-906 ICLKFES
+906 
-913 KKREEYY
+913 
-920 SLLIHSNEKPKPES
+920 SN
-934 SLYEAF
+934 
-940 SELLSQ
+940 
-946 IKSTNAD
+946 N
-953 IPSNELEDFL
+953 FL
-963 YNFGSQ
+963 YFNIDRS
-969 HYIEKEK
+969 
-976 IYTFFYDKVTKPI
+976 
-989 GSLSAYKKHPLFT
+989 
-1002 KVKNPQPHHAGYTTT
+1002 NPQP
-1017 KRGTEILNIFIKDFE
+1017 
-1032 ALKQQ
+1032 Q
-1037 YDYNHY
+1037 
-1043 SFTKFWNIAT
+1043 
-1053 EKPKPEAP
+1053 
-1061 ASKIQIIPPY
+1061 
-1071 PIDIE
+1071 PI
-1076 SNEEN
+1076 SR
-1081 DDYMQLEKELS
+1081 
-1092 DLMGDKFE
+1092 
-1100 VWANNL
+1100 V
-1106 IEQKRK
+1106 
-1112 DRLAERSKEIKA
+1112 KA
-1124 NIDTLKNKEKGATAY
+1124 K
-1139 EYVRNEYGY
+1139 
-1148 NYKVNKKDT
+1148 YK
-1157 KKYEVT
+1157 
-1163 LTIYRYGSFNPN
+1163 
-1175 ENYYDTFKTPEECSA
+1175 
-1190 FIIKTLD
+1190 
-1197 EQDGFYYSNWYG
+1197 
-1209 LSELQNKIN
+1209 
-1218 ELKGYQYCKQFNY
+1218 
-1231 QEEEKKA
+1231 
-1238 ENPKPEAPKAPE
+1238 
-1250 KFPAAGT
+1250 
-1257 TKVFFTSQVDEIV
+1257 
-1270 DYVKKNGDNR
+1270 
-1280 GYINIDFTNK
+1280 NIDFEQEYNRISDKNGYFKPNFNNK
-1290 QTLKLLS
+1290 RDLQILHALCS
-1297 QYGWGTYGFINT
+1297 DFIGTINT
-1309 YDYPESAPKS
+1309 EDYFERAPKS
-1319 KTKGVMSLKKI
+1319 KTTGIMSLKKI
-1330 VSTDKL
+1330 VSKDKL
-1336 RIQITGVYIDSDY
+1336 RPVLTGVYIDKDY
-1349 YIATNAISLIWVPR
+1349 YIATDAFKLIWLPR

-1375 DANFKCKKLGGCK
+1375 DLNFKCQKFGGCK
-1388 IEDYLINSDRF
+1388 PEDALIEGRF
-1399 PIDRIREMQ
+1399 PIDSTVNM
-1408 KAPIAYTSQ
+1408 KNAPIAYTSQ
-1417 QIDLTTLLDHLYRG
+1417 QLDITILIDHLYRG
-1431 YKAIRAI
+1431 EKAIKSLAPYQNPMVIALHI
-1438 NSTQEAIV
+1438 NKENI
-1446 ITLQADKKIQY
+1446 Y
-1457 IDLKILIDLLDALRT
+1457 IDIKNLLDALDVLRA
-1472 NGAQT
+1472 NGAKSLT
-1477 ITFGFENL
+1477 MNFENL
-1485 SGNSPIHISTDTQLQ
+1485 SGKSPIHIQTDNKLQ
-1500 GLVMPRIF
+1500 ALIMARYFATEKDI
-1508 DENKV
+1508 
-1513 PTVKNCLMIAPLP
+1513 PTVDTCLMIAPLP

-1536 KGLSAPTDGT
+1536 KGLSAPADGT

-1613 AAVVERLEE
+1613 AAVIERLEE

-1637 QDNPNIL
+1637 QDSPNIL

-1691 ATVVN
+1691 ATLVN

-1719 NQQIDRLANPI
+1719 NQQINKLANPI
-1730 IEKSTTPP
+1730 IEESTTPP

-1754 IPSKT
+1754 IPAKT

-1766 RQIDKLANPIMPPT
+1766 RQIDKLAVPT

-1829 VERKTSE
+1829 VERKSAE

-1881 YDKVQQY
+1881 FDKVQQY

-1893 LPNIDVP
+1893 LPNIEAP
-1900 EIKDLDQLEAL
+1900 EIKNLDQLEAL
-1911 IHRNEVIVIDS
+1911 IQRNEVIVIDS

-2009 QMLDIPQELGTGSRP
+2009 QMLDIPKELGTGSRP
-2024 PEAISLPPA
+2024 HEAISLPPA
-2033 TQTNVYEVIY
+2033 PQTNVYEVIY

>member
-56 YPTPPTALAGAHHT
+56 YPTTPTALAGAHHT
-70 GDYREALDDC
+70 GDYREALDEN
-80 GRLKKGWKFSK
+80 GRL
-91 GQVVKVVP
+91 
-99 KAKKTPNTPTA
+99 
-110 TTAVESK
+110 
-117 QLVSYTAEKFAND
+117 
-130 LDINKLERSLHW
+130 R
-142 LSFDPKGRAQ
+142 
-152 REQESFG
+152 
-159 NSIAELYT
+159 
-167 SNLEQAKQTGALEAY
+167 
-182 NDAFDKG
+182 KG
-189 YSYILKNYL
+189 YK
-198 EMVGIRARTFST
+198 F
-210 AITGGA
+210 
-216 GITERKIASNEKLMR
+216 
-231 SEHERLQKHIDL
+231 
-243 QEKLQERLA
+243 
-252 KIAKNKPADQYEE
+252 
-265 GDVIKSTDNN
+265 IK
-275 ATTKLQQKL
+275 
-284 KMLQDRKT
+284 
-292 MLKNGVVAAKEY
+292 
-304 QKSKDISVFKQYNI
+304 
-318 DSETTEQIINHIDKG
+318 
-333 GKPTEKD
+333 
-340 MYSWFTMPYLNR
+340 
-352 DIKEV
+352 
-357 ENRIATLEKN
+357 
-367 QAKGTDET
+367 
-375 LIEGGKIVYNGEAQ
+375 GKI
-389 RLQIFF
+389 
-395 DGIPSKE
+395 IPSQP
-402 VRESLKSHAFKWAP
+402 SH
-416 TAKAWQ
+416 
-422 RTLTE
+422 
-427 NAKYAVNQ
+427 
-435 YLIKT
+435 
-440 GILKLRTA
+440 
-448 LSMPYKDDELTFL
+448 LSQPSHPSQDDELTFL

-469 EEAPDDKAQGL
+469 EQAPDDEAQGL

-498 SMFKNAKAS
+498 SMFKTAKAS
-507 DYHRAWKD
+507 DYRRSWKD

-542 GLTEAFPNPYFLTFK
+542 GFAGAFRNPYFLTFN
-557 QIKKHKGTLKKGAKG
+557 QIKKHGGKLKKGTRG

-578 SIRYVVPADKNTGRK
+578 SIRYIVPADKNTGRK
-593 AYSSTNN
+593 AYSSTNAH
-600 QKVLDYLAKNKLTED
+600 KVIEFIDKHKLSED

-622 IRYYNVYNGEDITGI
+622 IRYYNVYNGASIEGI
-637 DFKLP
+637 DFQLDKLQ
-642 EVKIGRVIPDTA
+642 IGRAVPDTA
-654 TENQA
+654 AENQA
-659 AELIVKNYPN
+659 AALIVENYPN
-669 PPAIKHGGNEAYYE
+669 PPAIKHEGNQAYYSPSG
-683 INQDLVRIPK
+683 DYVKMPK
-693 VEQFDS
+693 KEQFDS

-710 LTHSTRHEN
+710 LTHSTGHEK
-719 RLNREKNSFRFGDT
+719 RLDRGINLMLEKED
-733 GYAKEELVAEFG
+733 YAKEELVAEFG

-758 NNKNHAAYLKGWN
+758 NNKNHASYLKGWN
-771 SAIKEAENDNKFLMK
+771 SAIKEAENDNKFLMR

-802 AAGQPAFLSKY
+802 PAGLPAFLFKY
-813 EKLDKKAKKNK
+813 EKLNKKAEKTK
-824 PEAQKATEK
+824 PEAKKATEK
-833 ADDTDKKYKF
+833 ADNTDKKYKF

-891 AKRIIEEQY
+891 AKRIIEKQY

-920 SLLIHSNEKPKPES
+920 SLLIHSNEK
-934 SLYEAF
+934 
-940 SELLSQ
+940 
-946 IKSTNAD
+946 T
-953 IPSNELEDFL
+953 
-963 YNFGSQ
+963 
-969 HYIEKEK
+969 
-976 IYTFFYDKVTKPI
+976 
-989 GSLSAYKKHPLFT
+989 
-1002 KVKNPQPHHAGYTTT
+1002 
-1017 KRGTEILNIFIKDFE
+1017 
-1032 ALKQQ
+1032 
-1037 YDYNHY
+1037 
-1043 SFTKFWNIAT
+1043 
-1053 EKPKPEAP
+1053 
-1061 ASKIQIIPPY
+1061 
-1071 PIDIE
+1071 
-1076 SNEEN
+1076 
-1081 DDYMQLEKELS
+1081 
-1092 DLMGDKFE
+1092 
-1100 VWANNL
+1100 
-1106 IEQKRK
+1106 
-1112 DRLAERSKEIKA
+1112 
-1124 NIDTLKNKEKGATAY
+1124 
-1139 EYVRNEYGY
+1139 
-1148 NYKVNKKDT
+1148 
-1157 KKYEVT
+1157 
-1163 LTIYRYGSFNPN
+1163 
-1175 ENYYDTFKTPEECSA
+1175 
-1190 FIIKTLD
+1190 
-1197 EQDGFYYSNWYG
+1197 
-1209 LSELQNKIN
+1209 
-1218 ELKGYQYCKQFNY
+1218 
-1231 QEEEKKA
+1231 
-1238 ENPKPEAPKAPE
+1238 KPEAPKAPE

-1280 GYINIDFTNK
+1280 GYINIDFTDK

-1500 GLVMPRIF
+1500 GFVMPRIF

-1708 IPAKTVPNTLA
+1708 IPAKTVPNTLV
-1719 NQQIDRLANPI
+1719 NKQIDRLAVPI
-1730 IEKSTTPP
+1730 KEKSTTPP
-1738 RKSRANPFCGD
+1738 RRGRAKSFCGD

-1754 IPSKT
+1754 TPAKT

-1766 RQIDKLANPIMPPT
+1766 QQIDRLANPIMPPT
-1780 VYVEHLPEETNQ
+1780 VYVEHLPE
-1792 QISTSANT
+1792 ISTSANQNT

-1829 VERKTSE
+1829 VERKSAE

-1911 IHRNEVIVIDS
+1911 IQRNEVIVIDS

-1947 FLLIYQLTGEGKMR
+1947 FLLIYQLTGDGKMR
-1961 GGSKSEYDGD
+1961 GGSKSEFDGD

-2009 QMLDIPQELGTGSRP
+2009 QMLDIPKELGTGSRP

-2033 TQTNVYEVIY
+2033 PQTNVYEVIY

>member
-1 MEEFVNLH
+1 MEEFINLH

-284 KMLQDRKT
+284 KILQDRKT

-402 VRESLKSHAFKWAP
+402 VREALKSHAFKWAP

-427 NAKYAVNQ
+427 NAKYAVKQ

-448 LSMPYKDDELTFL
+448 LSVPSQDDELTFL

-469 EEAPDDKAQGL
+469 EEAPDDEAKGL

-490 KMITDKVI
+490 KMITEKVI
-498 SMFKNAKAS
+498 SMFKNAKVS

-542 GLTEAFPNPYFLTFK
+542 GFAGAFRNPYFLTFN
-557 QIKKHKGTLKKGAKG
+557 QIKKHGGKLKKGTRG

-578 SIRYVVPADKNTGRK
+578 SIRYIVPADKNTGRK
-593 AYSSTNN
+593 AYSSTNAH
-600 QKVLDYLAKNKLTED
+600 KVIDFIDKHKLSED

-622 IRYYNVYNGEDITGI
+622 IRYYNVYNGASIEGI
-637 DFKLP
+637 DFQLDKLQ
-642 EVKIGRVIPDTA
+642 IGRAVPDTA
-654 TENQA
+654 SENQA
-659 AELIVKNYPN
+659 AALIVENYPN
-669 PPAIKHGGNEAYYE
+669 PPAIKHEGNQAYYSPSG
-683 INQDLVRIPK
+683 DYVKMPK
-693 VEQFDS
+693 KEQFDS

-710 LTHSTRHEN
+710 LTHSTGHN
-719 RLNREKNSFRFGDT
+719 KRLNRGIHLMLEKED
-733 GYAKEELVAEFG
+733 YAKEELVAEFG

-758 NNKNHAAYLKGWN
+758 NNKNHAAYLKSWN

-813 EKLDKKAKKNK
+813 EKTNKKVEKPKKKAEN
-824 PEAQKATEK
+824 
-833 ADDTDKKYKF
+833 
-843 IAFYNS
+843 
-849 YGRINGIYSYQNLT
+849 
-863 INEFYLK
+863 
-870 NTFDDGIKV
+870 
-879 YAPLRSLEKIEE
+879 
-891 AKRIIEEQY
+891 
-900 IEGKDF
+900 
-906 ICLKFES
+906 
-913 KKREEYY
+913 
-920 SLLIHSNEKPKPES
+920 PKPES

-1017 KRGTEILNIFIKDFE
+1017 KRGTEVLNIFIKDFE

-1053 EKPKPEAP
+1053 EKPK
-1061 ASKIQIIPPY
+1061 
-1071 PIDIE
+1071 
-1076 SNEEN
+1076 
-1081 DDYMQLEKELS
+1081 
-1092 DLMGDKFE
+1092 
-1100 VWANNL
+1100 
-1106 IEQKRK
+1106 
-1112 DRLAERSKEIKA
+1112 
-1124 NIDTLKNKEKGATAY
+1124 
-1139 EYVRNEYGY
+1139 
-1148 NYKVNKKDT
+1148 
-1157 KKYEVT
+1157 
-1163 LTIYRYGSFNPN
+1163 
-1175 ENYYDTFKTPEECSA
+1175 
-1190 FIIKTLD
+1190 
-1197 EQDGFYYSNWYG
+1197 
-1209 LSELQNKIN
+1209 
-1218 ELKGYQYCKQFNY
+1218 
-1231 QEEEKKA
+1231 KKA
-1238 ENPKPEAPKAPE
+1238 EKTKPEAPKATEKADNTDKKYKFIAFYNSYGRINGIYSYQNLTINEFYLKNTFDDGIKVYAPLKSLEKIEEAKRIIEKQYIEGKDFICLKFESKKREEYYSLLIHNNENPKPQAPKTKKNTKVGQYTGVKTIPLSDLYTDEKRFQNRKKLNEEIVENIVKNFKPTDLDPLVVWYDKKQGKTFVLAGHHRFEALKRLKHKNVPVKFANDDYPTEADAIRYAKEISNANRTLEEPYERAAIYRKYREEGYSEKEINDKAALEGKNRSYILNLSCLNPKGATMSTLVQFSQTQSKADKNEAERVADWIGQARRNAPE
-1250 KFPAAGT
+1250 LTDAHEKEMFDFLMNKEASKRTT
-1257 TKVFFTSQVDEIV
+1257 TKVKFLEYVRACWNPFEPTAPLNLARMKYQSEGEKQYDEEVERYKTLISDLQNNIGNLKDRFINPANKDFV
-1270 DYVKKNGDNR
+1270 NPEAPDYMAVKKIADNKIAE
-1280 GYINIDFTNK
+1280 YNTQIQYYQKELLKLYSNK
-1290 QTLKLLS
+1290 QSYLKPTGQIALFGSLPIFKTLKEAKKYFKAWAYTHLRGKKVFHKELDKYVVFSSKGIDHVLS
-1297 QYGWGTYGFINT
+1297 
-1309 YDYPESAPKS
+1309 S
-1319 KTKGVMSLKKI
+1319 KISLKKMYLI
-1330 VSTDKL
+1330 QQAEEMLKNSHLIAFVEDYKKRDNIKGAYRMRTTATFEGEEVKVILTL
-1336 RIQITGVYIDSDY
+1336 REGENGVVY
-1349 YIATNAISLIWVPR
+1349 Y
-1363 PKNDEYKTGWIF
+1363 DH
-1375 DANFKCKKLGGCK
+1375 K
-1388 IEDYLINSDRF
+1388 IE
-1399 PIDRIREMQ
+1399 
-1408 KAPIAYTSQ
+1408 
-1417 QIDLTTLLDHLYRG
+1417 
-1431 YKAIRAI
+1431 
-1438 NSTQEAIV
+1438 
-1446 ITLQADKKIQY
+1446 
-1457 IDLKILIDLLDALRT
+1457 
-1472 NGAQT
+1472 
-1477 ITFGFENL
+1477 
-1485 SGNSPIHISTDTQLQ
+1485 
-1500 GLVMPRIF
+1500 
-1508 DENKV
+1508 
-1513 PTVKNCLMIAPLP
+1513 
-1526 LTLTEISKPT
+1526 EI
-1536 KGLSAPTDGT
+1536 
-1546 LFGKYPEISTDTF
+1546 
-1559 KDMKVSELRAFTL
+1559 
-1572 SYYLTHLKGKKV
+1572 
-1584 AIKNHL
+1584 
-1590 KEVIFTTKAGR
+1590 
-1601 KIAKGEAMYKEK
+1601 
-1613 AAVVERLEE
+1613 EE
-1622 LIKNSTYNN
+1622 
-1631 WGSRKT
+1631 
-1637 QDNPNIL
+1637 
-1644 GYLNFK
+1644 
-1650 SKLTIDGE
+1650 
-1658 KRHVRIAISLTR
+1658 
-1670 ERKTELK
+1670 
-1677 NVEVGKKKSASFRK
+1677 
-1691 ATVVN
+1691 
-1696 PQDGR
+1696 
-1701 NETLSAN
+1701 
-1708 IPAKTVPNTLA
+1708 
-1719 NQQIDRLANPI
+1719 
-1730 IEKSTTPP
+1730 STTPP
-1738 RKSRANPFCGD
+1738 RKSHANPFCGD

-1754 IPSKT
+1754 IPAKT
-1759 MPNTLAN
+1759 VPNTLAN
-1766 RQIDKLANPIMPPT
+1766 RQIDKLAVPT
-1780 VYVEHLPEETNQ
+1780 VYVEHLPEETNR
-1792 QISTSANT
+1792 QISTAANQNT

-1829 VERKTSE
+1829 VERKSAE

-1858 NALAQNYKV
+1858 NALAQNYTV

-1893 LPNIDVP
+1893 LPNIEAP
-1900 EIKDLDQLEAL
+1900 EIKNLDQLEAL
-1911 IHRNEVIVIDS
+1911 IQRNEVIVIDS

-2009 QMLDIPQELGTGSRP
+2009 QMLDIPQELGTGSQP
-2024 PEAISLPPA
+2024 TEAISLPPA
-2033 TQTNVYEVIY
+2033 PQTNVYEVIY